1 MAMKAK
7 KRPATKARK
16 AGASKPAKTASVGIT
31 KKELGPIRNKL
42 LSLREDLLH
51 KVQTKRVIDTSA
63 DVGDEADVASQSIEK
78 ELIFELS
85 DNERQM
91 LDQTEAALRK
101 LTNGTYGLCES
112 CRQPIGLERI
122 RALPFARY
130 CIDCQSKTE
139 AIPR

>member
-1 MAMKAK
+1 VQS
-7 KRPATKARK
+7 KRDVDAP
-16 AGASKPAKTASVGIT
+16 G
-31 KKELGPIRNKL
+31 
-42 LSLREDLLH
+42 
-51 KVQTKRVIDTSA
+51 
-63 DVGDEADVASQSIEK
+63 VGDEADVASQSIEK

-101 LTNGTYGLCES
+101 IDNGTYGQCES
-112 CRQPIGLERI
+112 CRNPIGKERI

-139 AIPR
+139 SIPR

>member
-1 MAMKAK
+1 MKAK
-7 KRPATKARK
+7 KTAARRAGETK
-16 AGASKPAKTASVGIT
+16 PVSVGIS

-42 LSLREDLLH
+42 LTLRDDLLK
-51 KVQTKRVIDTSA
+51 KVQDKRGLDTIA
-63 DVGDEADVASQSIEK
+63 EVGDEADVATQSIEK

-101 LTNGTYGLCES
+101 IDNGTYGQCES
-112 CRQPIGLERI
+112 CRQPIGKERI

-139 AIPR
+139 SIPR